1 MLPFFSRPYPP
12 VVVDCPAGSM
22 VMSNDPS
29 DEKILP
35 PAPALCLGT
44 RQSTMCPWCWEHLC
58 SEAAHSPSQTVYP
71 IPSCS
76 NGVGYPSLILFSA
89 FFFFFSSI
97 QKNTTGTKCIT
108 VSLSDGALTVYRAN
122 TKDCTTGL
130 TTFHSPEATTFR
142 SKFAWH
148 SCPVWLAFLLITLAV
163 HLQHFLAIHC
173 GFGRECRRSIH
184 QGVNIP

>member
-58 SEAAHSPSQTVYP
+58 SEAAHSPSQTMYP

-89 FFFFFSSI
+89 FFFFFFPLYKKTPLVPSVLLWVCLMGLWPSI
-97 QKNTTGTKCIT
+97 GQTPRIVLLASLHFIVQRQPHSDQSLPGTP
-108 VSLSDGALTVYRAN
+108 VLSG
-122 TKDCTTGL
+122 
-130 TTFHSPEATTFR
+130 
-142 SKFAWH
+142 
-148 SCPVWLAFLLITLAV
+148 
-163 HLQHFLAIHC
+163 
-173 GFGRECRRSIH
+173 
-184 QGVNIP
+184 